1 MKKIN
6 NILYTGLIIFVL
18 VILWFVNV
26 ELTRDDTLPRV
37 IMTIIFNTP
46 PFKVAV
52 SILLLLALFGIWY
65 KPPSEENN

>member
-6 NILYTGLIIFVL
+6 NIIYTGLIVFVL

-26 ELTRDDTLPRV
+26 EVTRDDTLPRV

-46 PFKVAV
+46 PFKVAATIV
-52 SILLLLALFGIWY
+52 LLIALFGIWY
-65 KPPSEENN
+65 KPPVKKNN